1 MDKVGL
7 TCRRLVGGRAVDKAV
22 RGCGGREWMWVLDVG
37 KTGRGSMIGRISLA
51 LSTKM
56 ASPSI
61 SSSAAVTISACR
73 RRPRQ
78 TAPQCTPMDNKAERR
93 SCVERPVSARQ
104 LFVTHCLVRLESQNV
119 HNRGVNIELC
129 KHH

>member
-61 SSSAAVTISACR
+61 SSNAAVTISAC
-73 RRPRQ
+73 
-78 TAPQCTPMDNKAERR
+78 ATP
-93 SCVERPVSARQ
+93 SATNCPPMHPD
-104 LFVTHCLVRLESQNV
+104 V
-119 HNRGVNIELC
+119 
-129 KHH
+129 